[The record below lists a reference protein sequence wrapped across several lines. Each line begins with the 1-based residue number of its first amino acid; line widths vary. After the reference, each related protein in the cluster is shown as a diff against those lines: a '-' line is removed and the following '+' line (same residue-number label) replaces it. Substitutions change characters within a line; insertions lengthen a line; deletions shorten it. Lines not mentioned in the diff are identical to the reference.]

1 MSSHEAGWEWVD
13 MDEIEYHF
21 SLLDEAEQQAMLASL
36 PAPESEHQSNRMP
49 FDELIASMQLH
60 TTKKGI

>member
-1 MSSHEAGWEWVD
+1 MSGHEAGWEWVD
-13 MDEIEYHF
+13 MEEIEYHF

-36 PAPESEHQSNRMP
+36 PAPNSQHQSNRMS
-49 FDELIASMQLH
+49 FEDLIAELKSH